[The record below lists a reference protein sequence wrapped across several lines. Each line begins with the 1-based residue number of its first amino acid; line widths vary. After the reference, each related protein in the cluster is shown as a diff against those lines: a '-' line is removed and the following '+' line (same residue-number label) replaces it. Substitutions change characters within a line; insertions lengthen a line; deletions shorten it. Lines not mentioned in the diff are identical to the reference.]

1 MAINCGAERW
11 EHSKSEQ
18 DQVAEEDEDLSFCDL
33 PVISYLT
40 KDQDNQSRE
49 EEDDDAALDT
59 DETQEE
65 FDFSSRRGSLL
76 KESEMCSADEVFFQG
91 RILPLRLSVSSDA
104 GSTGFRHES
113 QKTSGRCISRSES
126 LEHGSMGGFT
136 SNSSSRSSSTRS
148 RNSSSSTASSTN
160 YTIKTR
166 TSKQRV
172 QNHFLTC
179 PSPKPQIRFST
190 TKQGNQVTRSR
201 NSSTW
206 DYLRLGL
213 VPTPEI
219 GLQDLKLRRNSS
231 VNKNSDIRNSSTL
244 SSSRNSVVTSKN
256 SAKNNIISGSR
267 GEKSPRNPT
276 KVEKQ
281 RRTPGFLEKRIGGLL
296 NGCKC
301 TDEAVSS
308 NVVIIRS
315 SNVASTYSES
325 ATHAKKEKLVLELKI
340 KKNQEEKQLG
350 KQAMSRHRTFEWLK
364 ELSHAELSP

>member
-11 EHSKSEQ
+11 EHSKSKE
-18 DQVAEEDEDLSFCDL
+18 DQVGEEDEDLSFCDL
-33 PVISYLT
+33 PVIDYLT
-40 KDQDNQSRE
+40 KDQDNQSRK
-49 EEDDDAALDT
+49 EEDDDAALAT

-65 FDFSSRRGSLL
+65 FDFSSRRGSLF

-91 RILPLRLSVSSDA
+91 RLLPLRLSVSSDA

-113 QKTSGRCISRSES
+113 QKITGRCISRSES
-126 LEHGSMGGFT
+126 LEHGSIEGFT

-148 RNSSSSTASSTN
+148 RNSSSSTASSAN
-160 YTIKTR
+160 YTIKTQ

-190 TKQGNQVTRSR
+190 TKQGNQGSRSR
-201 NSSTW
+201 NSFTW

-244 SSSRNSVVTSKN
+244 ISGSRNSVTSKN

-267 GEKSPRNPT
+267 GEKSRNPT

-281 RRTPGFLEKRIGGLL
+281 GRTPGFLEKRIGGLL

-325 ATHAKKEKLVLELKI
+325 ATHAKKEKLLMELKI
-340 KKNQEEKQLG
+340 KKKQEEKELG

-364 ELSHAELSP
+364 ELSHAEQSP